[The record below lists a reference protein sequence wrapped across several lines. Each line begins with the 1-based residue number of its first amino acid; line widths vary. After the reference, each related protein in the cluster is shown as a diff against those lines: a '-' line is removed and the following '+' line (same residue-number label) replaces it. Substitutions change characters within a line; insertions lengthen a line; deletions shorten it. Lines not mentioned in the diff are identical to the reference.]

1 MPPRVQPGS
10 DREQGTSFRGSSVT
24 TETTDIAI
32 LRPVATV
39 FYDGQC
45 SFCTALARRF
55 GGLLHRAGF
64 ALQTLQVASRDR
76 RLATA
81 LGLPPGAAFDSMRV
95 LPPTG
100 LPLSGADAV
109 VYLARRI
116 WWARPLSWLS
126 RAPLGM
132 AMVRAGYGWVARH
145 RGCVG
150 GVCGVTDA
158 TPPTRHVWTRR
169 RPAWALLFLT
179 LMLAPAPATADPLPP
194 WVLMWTIAF
203 ALFFGFKVLTW
214 SRARKVSVPPW
225 RSLAYLFAWVGM
237 DAEKFLS
244 SEPPRNRP
252 LPAEWGQAALR
263 FVAGLGLLGFVVQV
277 VAAESSYLAA
287 WIGLV
292 GLILVLHFGLF
303 HLLALGWQVAGVA
316 ARPIMQGPLA
326 AQSLG
331 EFWGRRWNSGFRQLS
346 HDLVFEPLL
355 RSVGPAVASLTAFG
369 VSGLIHRTGDL
380 GAGLGWI
387 RTAHGVL
394 PTARFGRCCRAFA
407 TGNPAGPAAWLEGAG
422 IRVDGG
428 GPAGLLA
435 VSSSVHRARRHS
447 NVSCSGSVA
456 VTAIRGGHGKE
467 EA

>member
-1 MPPRVQPGS
+1 M
-10 DREQGTSFRGSSVT
+10 
-24 TETTDIAI
+24 
-32 LRPVATV
+32 L
-39 FYDGQC
+39 
-45 SFCTALARRF
+45 
-55 GGLLHRAGF
+55 
-64 ALQTLQVASRDR
+64 
-76 RLATA
+76 
-81 LGLPPGAAFDSMRV
+81 
-95 LPPTG
+95 
-100 LPLSGADAV
+100 
-109 VYLARRI
+109 
-116 WWARPLSWLS
+116 
-126 RAPLGM
+126 
-132 AMVRAGYGWVARH
+132 RAGYGWVARH

-214 SRARKVSVPPW
+214 SRARRVSVPPW

-263 FVAGLGLLGFVVQV
+263 FVAGLGLLGFVVPV

-369 VSGLIHRTGDL
+369 VSGLIHELVISVPASGGYGLPMAYFLLQGL
-380 GAGLGWI
+380 GAVAERSLLGTRLGLRRGLK
-387 RTAHGVL
+387 G
-394 PTARFGRCCRAFA
+394 RAFA
-407 TGNPAGPAAWLEGAG
+407 WM
-422 IRVDGG
+422 V
-428 GPAGLLA
+428 AGLPAYWLFHPA
-435 VSSSVHRARRHS
+435 FIERVAIPMFRALG
-447 NVSCSGSVA
+447 VWP
-456 VTAIRGGHGKE
+456 
-467 EA
+467 